1 MNIPFMDVK
10 ASYASIKTE
19 IDDAIHAVMES
30 GSYILGP
37 QVEAFENEF
46 ASYCGA
52 KYCVGVAN
60 GLDALR
66 LSLMAWDI
74 GPGDEVIVP
83 AHTFIATWLAMSQT
97 GARPVPVEPDPV
109 TMNMDPA
116 RLASA
121 ITRQTKAIIPVHL
134 YGRLAHMEAI
144 NAIAR
149 QHSIKVLEDAAQ
161 AHGAN
166 FNGNHSGSLGDGAAF
181 SFYPVKNLGAFGDG
195 GAVVTSDAKFA
206 ARIRMLAN
214 YGSDTKY
221 DHAARGL
228 NSRLDELQ
236 AAILRVK
243 LKHLDDW
250 NQHRRVI
257 AAAYHDALGGGDCVL
272 PSVEAGS
279 DSVWHLYVIQS
290 PHRDRLRTHLE
301 KSGIGTMIHYPI
313 PPHCS
318 GAYQDDFSKGQFPIT
333 ERLAQSVLSLPLWP
347 QMETGQVEG
356 VIAGIR
362 AFQS

>member
-10 ASYASIKTE
+10 ASYTSIKPE
-19 IDDAIHAVMES
+19 LDIAISVVIES
-30 GSYILGP
+30 GNYILGP

-46 ASYCGA
+46 ATYCGA
-52 KYCVGVAN
+52 KYCVGVAS

-66 LSLMAWDI
+66 LSLSAWDI

-83 AHTFIATWLAMSQT
+83 AHTFIATWLAVSQT
-97 GARPVPVEPDPV
+97 GANPIPVEPDPV

-116 RLASA
+116 RIDSA
-121 ITRQTKAIIPVHL
+121 ITEQTKAIIPVHL
-134 YGRLAHMEAI
+134 YGHLADMTAI

-149 QHSIKVLEDAAQ
+149 RRGIKVLEDAAQ

-166 FNGNHSGSLGDGAAF
+166 HNGNGTGSLGDGAAF
-181 SFYPVKNLGAFGDG
+181 SFYPAKNLGAFGDG

-206 ARIRMLAN
+206 ARVRMLAN
-214 YGSDTKY
+214 YGAQKKY
-221 DHAARGL
+221 EHAAKGL

-257 AAAYHDALGGGDCVL
+257 AAAYDDALGGGDLTL
-272 PSVEAGS
+272 PSAQGGS
-279 DSVWHLYVIQS
+279 ACVWHLYVIQS
-290 PHRDRLRTHLE
+290 PDRDRLQAYLE
-301 KSGIGTMIHYPI
+301 KTGIGTMIHYPI

-318 GAYQDDFSKGQFPIT
+318 GAYHDDFSQSQFPIT
-333 ERLAQSVLSLPLWP
+333 EQLAESVLSLPLWP

-356 VIAGIR
+356 VIAAIR
-362 AFQS
+362 AF